1 MEREQR
7 LVNEVLSVAKQAH
20 PEYSHEQHLAWAL
33 GILAQTVLEKNHM
46 DNIVYARLDA
56 RLNTILEEHKYGTNK
71 HANVKR

>member
-46 DNIVYARLDA
+46 DNIVYAKLNYKLD
-56 RLNTILEEHKYGTNK
+56 NILEHKKYSSKGP
-71 HANVKR
+71 AVK